1 MHYIDWLVMGGTLAF
16 IVIYGV
22 WKSKDNNDSEDYLL
36 GNRQLKWWTI
46 GLSIM
51 ATQASAITFLSTPG
65 QAYTDGM
72 RFIQFYF
79 GLPLAM
85 IFLSIFVLPI
95 FYRLKV
101 ITAYEYLEQR
111 FDLKTRT
118 LAASLFLIQRGIAAA
133 ISIYAPSI
141 ILSSIFGWSLP
152 FTNFLMAIFV
162 LVYTIAGGSTAV
174 SKTQEQQML
183 IMLLGMIAA
192 FIFILL
198 KLPAEMS
205 VADAFHV
212 AGNLGK
218 TQAVDY
224 KFDPSSRYNFWSGT
238 LGAFFL
244 FLAYFGTDQSQVGRY
259 LSGKTLSESR
269 MGLLLNGML
278 KIPMQT
284 LILLI
289 GVMVFVFYQFYE
301 APVHFKTSDLK
312 KIEGTAYEGSLK
324 NLEQTYHGLFE
335 EKKKFLY
342 GMIAATKA
350 QDEAAIE
357 SNKVQIQA
365 LEKASQVVRDSVNS
379 LIKQQDPTADT
390 RDKDYIFI
398 SFVLKNLPTGLI
410 GLILA
415 AIFCASWSTTASE
428 LSALSSTCVVDIYRR
443 SFAKGKSDRHY
454 LFASRF
460 FTLLWGAF
468 IVVFA
473 SSVTLP
479 ENLIQAVNIIG
490 SFFYGTI
497 LGVFLT
503 AFFLKR
509 VGGTAVFIGAVV
521 ALATVLAVYYGK
533 ILDILSV
540 AISGEPLNLE
550 YLWLNPIGCFT
561 VMIVGSIVQTF
572 IGKKYQK

>member
-1 MHYIDWLVMGGTLAF
+1 MHYIDWLVIGGTLAF

-22 WKSKDNNDSEDYLL
+22 WKSKGNDDTEDYLL

-152 FTNFLMAIFV
+152 FTNFLMAVFV
-162 LVYTIAGGSTAV
+162 LIYTIAGGSTAV

-192 FIFILL
+192 FVFILL
-198 KLPAEMS
+198 RLPAEMTVS
-205 VADAFHV
+205 DAFHV

-218 TQAVDY
+218 TQAVDFE
-224 KFDPSSRYNFWSGT
+224 FDPSSRYNFWSGT
-238 LGAFFL
+238 IGAFFL

-259 LSGKTLSESR
+259 LSGKTLAESR

-289 GVMVFVFYQFYE
+289 GVMVFVFYQFHE

-312 KIEGTAYEGSLK
+312 KIEGTVYEDSLK

-335 EKKKFLY
+335 EKKQYLY

-350 QDEAAIE
+350 QDHAAIE
-357 SNKVQIQA
+357 SNKLQIQA

-379 LIKQQDPTADT
+379 LIKKQDPTADT
-390 RDKDYIFI
+390 RDRDYIFI
-398 SFVLKNLPTGLI
+398 SFVLKNLPVGLI

-443 SFAKGKSDRHY
+443 SFAQGKSDRHY

-460 FTLLWGAF
+460 FTLLWGVF
-468 IVVFA
+468 IVIFA

-490 SFFYGTI
+490 SFFYGTL

-509 VGGTAVFIGAVV
+509 VGGTAVFIGAIA
-521 ALATVLAVYYGK
+521 ALATVLSVYYGK
-533 ILDILSV
+533 ILDTLSI
-540 AISGEPLNLE
+540 AISGEALNLE

-561 VMIVGSIVQTF
+561 VMIVASIAQIF
-572 IGKKYQK
+572 IGKKYQE

>member
-1 MHYIDWLVMGGTLAF
+1 MHYIDWIVMGGTLAF

-22 WKSKDNNDSEDYLL
+22 WKSKDNDDSEDYLL

-65 QAYTDGM
+65 QAYSDGM

-152 FTNFLMAIFV
+152 FTNFLMAVFV
-162 LVYTIAGGSTAV
+162 LIYTIAGGSTAV

-192 FIFILL
+192 FVFILL
-198 KLPAEMS
+198 RLPAEMTVS
-205 VADAFHV
+205 DAFHV

-218 TQAVDY
+218 TQAVDFE
-224 KFDPSSRYNFWSGT
+224 FDPSSRYNFWSGT
-238 LGAFFL
+238 IGAFFL

-259 LSGKTLSESR
+259 LSGKTLAESR

-289 GVMVFVFYQFYE
+289 GVMVFVFYQFHE

-312 KIEGTAYEGSLK
+312 KIEGTVYEDSLK

-335 EKKKFLY
+335 EKKQYLY

-350 QDEAAIE
+350 QDQAAIE
-357 SNKVQIQA
+357 SNKLQIQA

-379 LIKQQDPTADT
+379 LIKKQDPTADT
-390 RDKDYIFI
+390 RDRDYIFI
-398 SFVLKNLPTGLI
+398 SFVLKNLPVGLV

-428 LSALSSTCVVDIYRR
+428 LTALSSTCVVDIYRR

-460 FTLLWGAF
+460 FTLLWGVF
-468 IVVFA
+468 IVIFA

-490 SFFYGTI
+490 SFFYGTL

-509 VGGTAVFIGAVV
+509 VGGTAVFIGAIA
-521 ALATVLAVYYGK
+521 ALATVLSVYYGK
-533 ILDILSV
+533 ILDTLSI
-540 AISGEPLNLE
+540 AISGEALNLE

-561 VMIVGSIVQTF
+561 VMIVASIAQIF
-572 IGKKYQK
+572 IGKKYQE

>member
-22 WKSKDNNDSEDYLL
+22 WKSKGNDDTEDYLL

-152 FTNFLMAIFV
+152 FTNFLMAVFV
-162 LVYTIAGGSTAV
+162 LIYTIAGGSTAV

-183 IMLLGMIAA
+183 IMLLGMVAA
-192 FIFILL
+192 FVFILL
-198 KLPAEMS
+198 RLPAEMTVS
-205 VADAFHV
+205 DAFHV

-218 TQAVDY
+218 TQAVDFE
-224 KFDPSSRYNFWSGT
+224 FDPSSRYNFWSGT
-238 LGAFFL
+238 IGAFFL

-259 LSGKTLSESR
+259 LSGKTLAESR

-289 GVMVFVFYQFYE
+289 GVMVFVFYQFHE

-312 KIEGTAYEGSLK
+312 KIEGTVYEDSLK

-335 EKKKFLY
+335 EKKQYLY

-350 QDEAAIE
+350 QDQAAIE
-357 SNKVQIQA
+357 SNKLQIQA

-379 LIKQQDPTADT
+379 LIKKQDPTADT
-390 RDKDYIFI
+390 RDRDYIFI
-398 SFVLKNLPTGLI
+398 SFVLKNLPVGLI

-460 FTLLWGAF
+460 FTLLWGVF
-468 IVVFA
+468 IVIFA

-490 SFFYGTI
+490 SFFYGTL

-509 VGGTAVFIGAVV
+509 VGGTAVFIGAIV
-521 ALATVLAVYYGK
+521 ALATVMGVYYGK
-533 ILDILSV
+533 ILDIISI
-540 AISGEPLNLE
+540 AISGEALNLE

-561 VMIVGSIVQTF
+561 VMIVASIAQIF
-572 IGKKYQK
+572 IGKKYQE

>member
-1 MHYIDWLVMGGTLAF
+1 MHYIDWIVMGGTLAF

-22 WKSKDNNDSEDYLL
+22 WKSKDNDDSEDYLL

-65 QAYTDGM
+65 QAYSDGM

-152 FTNFLMAIFV
+152 FTNFLMAVFV
-162 LVYTIAGGSTAV
+162 LIYTIAGGSTAV

-192 FIFILL
+192 FVFILL
-198 KLPAEMS
+198 RLPAEMTVS
-205 VADAFHV
+205 DAFHV

-218 TQAVDY
+218 TQAVDFE
-224 KFDPSSRYNFWSGT
+224 FDPSSRYNFWSGT
-238 LGAFFL
+238 IGAFFL

-259 LSGKTLSESR
+259 LSGKTLAESR

-289 GVMVFVFYQFYE
+289 GVMVFVFYQFHE

-312 KIEGTAYEGSLK
+312 KIEGTVYEDSLK

-335 EKKKFLY
+335 EKKQYLY

-350 QDEAAIE
+350 QDQAAIE
-357 SNKVQIQA
+357 SNKLQIQA

-379 LIKQQDPTADT
+379 LIKKQDPTADT
-390 RDKDYIFI
+390 RDRDYIFI
-398 SFVLKNLPTGLI
+398 SFVLKNLPVGLV

-428 LSALSSTCVVDIYRR
+428 LTALSSTCVVDIYRR
-443 SFAKGKSDRHY
+443 SFAQGKSDRHY

-460 FTLLWGAF
+460 FTLLWGVF
-468 IVVFA
+468 IVIFA

-490 SFFYGTI
+490 SFFYGTL

-509 VGGTAVFIGAVV
+509 VGGTAVFIGAIA
-521 ALATVLAVYYGK
+521 ALATVLSVYYGK
-533 ILDILSV
+533 ILDTLSI
-540 AISGEPLNLE
+540 AISGEALNLE

-561 VMIVGSIVQTF
+561 VMIVASIAQIF
-572 IGKKYQK
+572 IGKKYQE

>member
-22 WKSKDNNDSEDYLL
+22 WKSKGNDDTEDYLL

-162 LVYTIAGGSTAV
+162 IIYTVAGGSTAV

-192 FIFILL
+192 FVFILL
-198 KLPAEMS
+198 RLPAEMTVS
-205 VADAFHV
+205 DAFHV

-218 TQAVDY
+218 TQAVDFE
-224 KFDPSSRYNFWSGT
+224 FDPSSRYNFWSGT
-238 LGAFFL
+238 IGAFFL

-259 LSGKTLSESR
+259 LSGKTLAESR

-289 GVMVFVFYQFYE
+289 GVMVFVFYQFHE

-312 KIEGTAYEGSLK
+312 KIEGTVYEDSLK

-335 EKKKFLY
+335 EKKQYLY
-342 GMIAATKA
+342 GMIAATKT
-350 QDEAAIE
+350 QDQAAIE
-357 SNKVQIQA
+357 SNKLQIQA

-379 LIKQQDPTADT
+379 LIKKQDPTADT
-390 RDKDYIFI
+390 RDRDYIFI
-398 SFVLKNLPTGLI
+398 SFVLKNLPVGLI

-460 FTLLWGAF
+460 FTLLWGVF
-468 IVVFA
+468 IVIFA

-490 SFFYGTI
+490 SFFYGTL

-509 VGGTAVFIGAVV
+509 VGGTAVFIGAIV
-521 ALATVLAVYYGK
+521 ALATVMGVYYGK
-533 ILDILSV
+533 ILDILSI
-540 AISGEPLNLE
+540 AISGEALNLE

-561 VMIVGSIVQTF
+561 VMIVASIAQIF
-572 IGKKYQK
+572 IGKKYQE

>member
-22 WKSKDNNDSEDYLL
+22 WKSKGNDDTEDYLL

-152 FTNFLMAIFV
+152 FTNFLMAVFV
-162 LVYTIAGGSTAV
+162 LIYTIAGGSTAV

-183 IMLLGMIAA
+183 IMLLGMVAA
-192 FIFILL
+192 FVFILL
-198 KLPAEMS
+198 RLPAEMTVS
-205 VADAFHV
+205 DAFHV

-218 TQAVDY
+218 TQAVDFE
-224 KFDPSSRYNFWSGT
+224 FDPSSRYNFWSGT
-238 LGAFFL
+238 IGAFFL

-259 LSGKTLSESR
+259 LSGKTLAESR

-289 GVMVFVFYQFYE
+289 GVMVFVFYQFHE

-312 KIEGTAYEGSLK
+312 KIEGTVYEDSLK

-335 EKKKFLY
+335 EKKQYLY

-350 QDEAAIE
+350 QDHAAIE
-357 SNKVQIQA
+357 SNKLQIQA

-379 LIKQQDPTADT
+379 LIKKQDPTADT
-390 RDKDYIFI
+390 RDRDYIFI
-398 SFVLKNLPTGLI
+398 SFVLKNLPVGLI

-443 SFAKGKSDRHY
+443 SFAQGKSDRHY

-460 FTLLWGAF
+460 FTLLWGVF
-468 IVVFA
+468 IVIFA

-490 SFFYGTI
+490 SFFYGTL

-509 VGGTAVFIGAVV
+509 VGGTAVFIGAIA
-521 ALATVLAVYYGK
+521 ALATVLSVYYGK
-533 ILDILSV
+533 ILDTLSI
-540 AISGEPLNLE
+540 AISGEALNLE

-561 VMIVGSIVQTF
+561 VMIVASIAQIF
-572 IGKKYQK
+572 IGKKYQE

>member
-22 WKSKDNNDSEDYLL
+22 WKSKGNDDTEDYLL

-152 FTNFLMAIFV
+152 FTNFLMAVFV
-162 LVYTIAGGSTAV
+162 LIYTIAGGSTAV

-192 FIFILL
+192 FVFILL
-198 KLPAEMS
+198 RLPAEMTVS
-205 VADAFHV
+205 DAFHV

-218 TQAVDY
+218 TQAVDFE
-224 KFDPSSRYNFWSGT
+224 FDPSSRYNFWSGT
-238 LGAFFL
+238 IGAFFL

-259 LSGKTLSESR
+259 LSGKTLAESR

-289 GVMVFVFYQFYE
+289 GVMVFVFYQFHE

-312 KIEGTAYEGSLK
+312 KIEGTVYEDSLK

-335 EKKKFLY
+335 EKKQYLY

-350 QDEAAIE
+350 QDHAAIE
-357 SNKVQIQA
+357 SNKLQIQA

-379 LIKQQDPTADT
+379 LIKKQDPTADT
-390 RDKDYIFI
+390 RDRDYIFI
-398 SFVLKNLPTGLI
+398 SFVLKNLPVGLI

-443 SFAKGKSDRHY
+443 SFAQGKSDRHY

-460 FTLLWGAF
+460 FTLLWGVF
-468 IVVFA
+468 IVIFA

-490 SFFYGTI
+490 SFFYGTL

-509 VGGTAVFIGAVV
+509 VGGTAVFIGAIA
-521 ALATVLAVYYGK
+521 ALATVLSVYYGK
-533 ILDILSV
+533 ILDTLSI
-540 AISGEPLNLE
+540 AISGEALNLE

-561 VMIVGSIVQTF
+561 VMIVASIAQIF
-572 IGKKYQK
+572 IGKKYQE